1 MAYIYDIFISYRRDT
16 LTRKWIDDHFVPLLK
31 HHINLELGR
40 VPEIY
45 IDTQIENGTTW
56 PIALGSAL
64 GASRVII
71 PLWTK
76 TFLNS
81 EWCSCEIGHMLER
94 EKKTG
99 YRTIDKPGGLIFPT
113 VIHDGETMPINLTT
127 IQKIEIQD
135 CYNVRMSVDSPKA
148 EILDDRLKPLGK
160 DIANAINNSPEWL
173 NDWKIEAVNSFV
185 QQFHIKEIS
194 TQSQPPKFSN

>member
-1 MAYIYDIFISYRRDT
+1 MAYKYDIFISYRRDN
-16 LTRKWIDDHFVPLLK
+16 LTRRWIETHFVPLLE

-40 VPEIY
+40 KPIIY
-45 IDTQIENGTTW
+45 IDTLLENGTTW

-64 GASRVII
+64 GASRTII

-94 EKKTG
+94 ENKNG
-99 YRTIDKPGGLIFPT
+99 YRTIEKPGGLVFPT
-113 VIHDGETMPINLTT
+113 VIHDGETMPISLTT
-127 IQKIEIQD
+127 IQKIEIQE

-148 EILDDRLKPLGK
+148 EILDDRLRPLGR
-160 DIANAINNSPEWL
+160 DITDAISNAPAWKQ
-173 NDWKIEAVNSFV
+173 DWQIDAVNSFV
-185 QQFHIKEIS
+185 QQFHIKEESI
-194 TQSQPPKFSN
+194 QSQPPKFSN